1 MVPAMIC
8 IEIMG
13 VATGDPG
20 FQDPNAAAAISSI
33 LDATRKDRGAEVWLG
48 IGYGGRKSKVVVYWK
63 SKPCF
68 FSQKNGWI
76 FLRKVVVF

>member
-68 FSQKNGWI
+68 FYQKNGWS